1 MPTQGVI
8 GLLFFHQNIRY
19 AVPNHKML
27 YMPFSVY
34 QATSSPPKLVWL
46 TLRLSCGH
54 SGFSPSEPSAS
65 ACC

>member
-1 MPTQGVI
+1 MPMQDVI
-8 GLLFFHQNIRY
+8 GLLSFRQNIRY
-19 AVPNHKML
+19 AVRNHKML

-34 QATSSPPKLVWL
+34 QVTSSPPKIVWL

-54 SGFSPSEPSAS
+54 SGFLPGDPSAS